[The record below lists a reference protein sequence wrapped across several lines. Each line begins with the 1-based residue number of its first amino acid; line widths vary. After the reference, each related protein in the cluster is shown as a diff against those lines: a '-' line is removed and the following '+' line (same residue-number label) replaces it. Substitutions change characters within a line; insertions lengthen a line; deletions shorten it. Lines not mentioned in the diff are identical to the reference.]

1 MCRNSYYSGILQN
14 LYSGSESETIIFLQL
29 QYHSYILSSFN
40 DQISNLLQEI
50 ALQDLKHQELLAHA
64 IQMTSGDPIYCN
76 SQGKWLGG
84 RQVDYIKDTKQIIMT
99 NLEMKEKIII
109 DYKLAISKIANQQI
123 KTLLSVILA
132 DEESHRDILSNIL
145 KTIT

>member
-1 MCRNSYYSGILQN
+1 
-14 LYSGSESETIIFLQL
+14 
-29 QYHSYILSSFN
+29 
-40 DQISNLLQEI
+40 
-50 ALQDLKHQELLAHA
+50 
-64 IQMTSGDPIYCN
+64 MTSGDPIYCN